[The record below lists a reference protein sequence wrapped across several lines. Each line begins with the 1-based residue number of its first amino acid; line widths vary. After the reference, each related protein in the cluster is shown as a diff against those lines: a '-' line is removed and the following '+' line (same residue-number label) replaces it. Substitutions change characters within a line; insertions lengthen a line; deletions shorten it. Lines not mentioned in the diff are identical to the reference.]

1 MANPKRRHSRSRRD
15 KRRANWKLEP
25 VAFGNCP
32 QCGAL
37 VLPHTACSKCGFYN
51 GKTVVIVK
59 SKESKTS
66 SSDAVQNVKNTE
78 EVRASE

>member
-25 VAFGNCP
+25 VNFSTCP

-51 GKTVVIVK
+51 GKIAVIVK
-59 SKESKTS
+59 SKDSKKENI
-66 SSDAVQNVKNTE
+66 SSDNTK
-78 EVRASE
+78 EVSASE

>member
-25 VAFGNCP
+25 ATFNNCP
-32 QCGAL
+32 QCKAL

-51 GKTVVIVK
+51 GKTVLIVK
-59 SKESKTS
+59 SKESKK
-66 SSDAVQNVKNTE
+66 QNVENEKNTK
-78 EVRASE
+78 EVHASE